1 MTITPEAE
9 YLLVDQ
15 DRRKYAL
22 ANPQN
27 LKECVAFKNLV
38 CQLTLPIYNMKSG
51 SCMLNIFLKETQ
63 QKEIADSCE
72 ALVGSTKRDIYS
84 S

>member
-1 MTITPEAE
+1 MTITPKAE

-22 ANPQN
+22 ANPQD
-27 LKECVAFKNLV
+27 LKECVALKNLV
-38 CQLTLPIYNMKSG
+38 CQLTLPIYNVKPG
-51 SCMLNIFLKETQ
+51 SCMLDIFLKETQ
-63 QKEIADSCE
+63 QEEIPNSCE
-72 ALVGSTKRDIYS
+72 ALVGSTNIYS